1 MILDKLSLHN
11 FGIYKGLQEFDLR
24 TKGKNKPI
32 ILIGA
37 MNGSGKTTFL
47 QSIDFVLYGKNSN
60 VFKSQ
65 NLAYDKFLEK
75 NIHKDQVDEGAQIT
89 IEFNRLNK
97 GEEENFRLIRSW
109 KKSGGKMKE
118 SFSVFVNNTLDELVT
133 KDWDNFI
140 EQILPPKVAQLFFF
154 DGEKIEELADLEQS
168 KDVLKKSV
176 DSLLG
181 LEIVSRLEDDLNDFR
196 KKSSISIKDEGEKK
210 IIEDLTKK
218 AEFIDQQI
226 NELEERKVKIE
237 DAISVNNYAISETEQ
252 ELEKSG
258 FEFFTKKQEYE
269 NQIIQKEFILKSVNQ
284 GFMESVCSEGPL
296 LLIQNEIKELKERY
310 ENDLLLNKN
319 QQSIDITNELVDE
332 IDQFINKF
340 CLDADFKNKSKKFL
354 QEKIVTNTD
363 HPQSF
368 ASIVGLDKY
377 VFDNLLNN
385 VLPRIDK
392 SNKNNIKSYEQ
403 TSEEIETIRFK
414 IKKIPSDDK
423 IKPIIKKQEELKKN
437 AIGLQAQYNQLM
449 SQISSKQFE
458 KQPIDIQLRKLF
470 EIQSQKETDLLD
482 AERFVL
488 YSEKTILIME
498 QFKQKVLQYHIHKL
512 ENEIATCFN
521 ILIRKKDFLNKVKIN
536 TQTFE
541 LLLFDKKD
549 RVIETQQLSAGE
561 RQLLA
566 VSILWALAR
575 ASNNSSPT
583 IIDTPLGR
591 LDSKHR
597 LNLVEKYFPQA
608 SHQVILLSTDEE
620 INQNYHSKLKNS
632 IARSYL
638 INFDAKSNG
647 SKVEEG
653 YFFNATI

>member
-1 MILDKLSLHN
+1 M
-11 FGIYKGLQEFDLR
+11 
-24 TKGKNKPI
+24 
-32 ILIGA
+32 
-37 MNGSGKTTFL
+37 
-47 QSIDFVLYGKNSN
+47 
-60 VFKSQ
+60 
-65 NLAYDKFLEK
+65 
-75 NIHKDQVDEGAQIT
+75 
-89 IEFNRLNK
+89 
-97 GEEENFRLIRSW
+97 
-109 KKSGGKMKE
+109 
-118 SFSVFVNNTLDELVT
+118 
-133 KDWDNFI
+133 
-140 EQILPPKVAQLFFF
+140 
-154 DGEKIEELADLEQS
+154 
-168 KDVLKKSV
+168 
-176 DSLLG
+176 
-181 LEIVSRLEDDLNDFR
+181 
-196 KKSSISIKDEGEKK
+196 
-210 IIEDLTKK
+210 
-218 AEFIDQQI
+218 
-226 NELEERKVKIE
+226 
-237 DAISVNNYAISETEQ
+237 
-252 ELEKSG
+252 
-258 FEFFTKKQEYE
+258 
-269 NQIIQKEFILKSVNQ
+269 
-284 GFMESVCSEGPL
+284 
-296 LLIQNEIKELKERY
+296 
-310 ENDLLLNKN
+310 
-319 QQSIDITNELVDE
+319 
-332 IDQFINKF
+332 
-340 CLDADFKNKSKKFL
+340 
-354 QEKIVTNTD
+354 
-363 HPQSF
+363 
-368 ASIVGLDKY
+368 
-377 VFDNLLNN
+377 
-385 VLPRIDK
+385 
-392 SNKNNIKSYEQ
+392 
-403 TSEEIETIRFK
+403 
-414 IKKIPSDDK
+414 
-423 IKPIIKKQEELKKN
+423 
-437 AIGLQAQYNQLM
+437 QAQYNQLM

-521 ILIRKKDFLNKVKIN
+521 ILIRKKDFLNKVKID

-638 INFDAKSNG
+638 INFDVKSNG